1 VSDDGDPTHSGRPG
15 SPERLSAEAVRAL
28 YLLHGRDLQLF
39 LTGVLKNSDAAQDVC
54 QATFQRL
61 LESGHEAKA
70 ETTRGWLYKVGF
82 NEALAW
88 RRRESQRDKLHRKAA
103 ATADQA
109 NIDLPVQSLVRT
121 EEIEKLKRLLQ
132 DLPTEQQ
139 LVVRRRIQE
148 DKTFAQIADE
158 LNVPL
163 GTVLTRMR
171 LAVQKLQKWFG

>member
-1 VSDDGDPTHSGRPG
+1 MSDDGDPTYSGQPG
-15 SPERLSAEAVRAL
+15 SPERLSADAVRAL

-39 LTGVLKNSDAAQDVC
+39 LTGVLKDGDAAQDVC
-54 QATFQRL
+54 QVTFQRL
-61 LESGHEAKA
+61 LESGHEAKE
-70 ETTRGWLYKVGF
+70 ETTRGWLFKVGF

-88 RRRESQRDKLHRKAA
+88 RRRESQRDKLHRKTA
-103 ATADQA
+103 ATADQV
-109 NIDLPVQSLVRT
+109 NIELPVQSLVRT

-139 LVVRRRIQE
+139 LVVRQRIQE
-148 DKTFAQIADE
+148 DKTFAQIAEE

>member
-1 VSDDGDPTHSGRPG
+1 MSDDGDPSNSGRPG

-39 LTGVLKNSDAAQDVC
+39 LAGVLRNSDAAQDVC

-61 LESGHEAKA
+61 LESGHDANE
-70 ETTRGWLYKVGF
+70 ETIRGWLFKVGF
-82 NEALAW
+82 HEALAW
-88 RRRESQRDKLHRKAA
+88 RRRESQRDKLHRKTA
-103 ATADQA
+103 ATADQVD
-109 NIDLPVQSLVRT
+109 IELPVQSLVRT

-139 LVVRRRIQE
+139 FVVRRRIQE
-148 DKTFAQIADE
+148 DKTFAQIAAE
-158 LNVPL
+158 LNLPL

-171 LAVQKLQKWFG
+171 LAIQKLKVWFG

>member
-1 VSDDGDPTHSGRPG
+1 MSDDGDPSHSGRPG
-15 SPERLSAEAVRAL
+15 SPERLSADAVRTL
-28 YLLHGRDLQLF
+28 YLLHGRDLLLF
-39 LTGVLKNSDAAQDVC
+39 LTGVLRNSDAAQDVC

-61 LESGHEAKA
+61 LESGHEAQE
-70 ETTRGWLYKVGF
+70 ETIRGWLFKVGF
-82 NEALAW
+82 HEAMAW
-88 RRRESQRDKLHRKAA
+88 RRRESQRDKRHRQTI
-103 ATADQA
+103 ATTVQVDLE
-109 NIDLPVQSLVRT
+109 LPVQSLVHA

-132 DLPTEQQ
+132 DLPAEQQ
-139 LVVRRRIQE
+139 LVVRQRIQE